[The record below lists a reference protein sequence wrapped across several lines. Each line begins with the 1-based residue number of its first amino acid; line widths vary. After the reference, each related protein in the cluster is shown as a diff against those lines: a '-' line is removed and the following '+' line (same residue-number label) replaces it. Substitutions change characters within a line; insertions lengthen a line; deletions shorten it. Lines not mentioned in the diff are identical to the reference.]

1 ILRLVVNLAD
11 VETTRGLTDAQL
23 LERFAERREQAAF
36 AALVQRHGGLGW
48 GVCKHMLRQEQDV
61 EDAFQATLPVLA
73 PRARHHRKTDAG
85 GSFLHGVAYRVAVKA
100 RLGAHRRAARERAAA
115 RPQAQTPA
123 DLGWRELQAALDE
136 EVQRLPERYRG
147 PFVLC
152 CLEGKS
158 REDVAREL
166 GCKEGTLASRLARAR
181 ALLQRRLSHRGV
193 TLSAGLC
200 AGALWG
206 HSAPAEV
213 PAELARS
220 TVHAAIGVVGEATE
234 AAVRLAEGVAGA

>member
-1 ILRLVVNLAD
+1 
-11 VETTRGLTDAQL
+11 
-23 LERFAERREQAAF
+23 
-36 AALVQRHGGLGW
+36 ALMQRHGGLVW
-48 GVCKHMLRQEQDV
+48 GVCKHLLRQEQDV
-61 EDAFQATLPVLA
+61 EDAFQATFLVLA
-73 PRARHHRKTDAG
+73 RRAGSIRKTDAV

-100 RLGAHRRAARERAAA
+100 RLGAQRRAAPQRAAA
-115 RPQAQTPA
+115 RPQARPRA

-158 REDVAREL
+158 RQDVAREL

-193 TLSAGLC
+193 TLSA
-200 AGALWG
+200 AL
-206 HSAPAEV
+206 
-213 PAELARS
+213 
-220 TVHAAIGVVGEATE
+220 
-234 AAVRLAEGVAGA
+234 